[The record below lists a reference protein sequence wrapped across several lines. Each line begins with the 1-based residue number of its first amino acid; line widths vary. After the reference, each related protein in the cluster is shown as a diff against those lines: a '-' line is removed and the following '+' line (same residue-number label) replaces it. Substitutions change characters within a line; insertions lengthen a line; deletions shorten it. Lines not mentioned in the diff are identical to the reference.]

1 MFKIAICDDQKIMCE
16 YLKQKLHE
24 ILKKN
29 HISYYIVCYTEA
41 IELLSSTLL
50 FDLILLDIDMPELN
64 GISLAKKIREQSI
77 PSELIFVTILKEYVL
92 DAFEVEAVDY
102 IYKPVDLIRL
112 EKAVKRAIKKRDNEH
127 KKSLF
132 VQTKQF
138 CKTIPLQQIYYIEVI
153 NRKIYI
159 HTKDGV
165 VEYYAKLQEV
175 QNQLD
180 ERFIKCHRSYIVNI
194 DYLKQYQCNIITM
207 HNGQTV
213 PVSRL
218 RQKEFLQ
225 SIMQYM
231 KKGE

>member
-16 YLKQKLHE
+16 YLKQKLNE

-29 HISYYIVCYTEA
+29 HIPYYIVCYTKA
-41 IELLSSTLL
+41 IELLNNALWY
-50 FDLILLDIDMPELN
+50 DLILLDIDMPELN

-77 PSELIFVTILKEYVL
+77 SSELIFVTILKEYVL
-92 DAFEVEAVDY
+92 DAFEVEAIDY
-102 IYKPVDLIRL
+102 IYKPIDDMRL
-112 EKAVKRAIKKRDNEH
+112 EKAVKRALKKCDEEY
-127 KKSLF
+127 KKNLF

-153 NRKIYI
+153 NRKIYV
-159 HTKDGV
+159 HTKEGI
-165 VEYYAKLQEV
+165 VEYYAKLQEI
-175 QNQLD
+175 QKQLD

-194 DYLKQYQCNIITM
+194 DYLKHYECNIITM